1 CYPPY
6 TFLDSPF
13 TLDYF
18 YQFGYGQL
26 FDDGAGTSFAS
37 PMVAGSAAVLM
48 AAIPGLSSPQYRS
61 LLTNGAAELD
71 LYPANNIAFPQLAG
85 AGKLD
90 LLGSLQAG
98 LTAVPAT
105 VNFVPITVSSGGS
118 TSFVGAKD
126 TTAAASGVSET
137 VNITNVGSS
146 TDTFSVVVN
155 SIDGV
160 ATPTVSSTSFSLAS
174 RASQSFTV
182 AFSGASSLAAGQY
195 HGFIVVAGTKGQ
207 TPLRLPYWYG
217 VAGPAA
223 NTLGL
228 YAPSVDP
235 PSCTDYI
242 DFRLL
247 DASGMPVTSSAT
259 PTVTTTSPQA
269 SVASVYPVS
278 DYVGDYFA
286 TNYIPG
292 TFEAQISTG
301 RPDINGNNVFTITSG
316 SFNYSVTFSI
326 DTSGATVCPTSS
338 NSATTGTIARR
349 AVSKLAGRKFVEKKK
364 AHIDVQ

>member
-1 CYPPY
+1 
-6 TFLDSPF
+6 
-13 TLDYF
+13 
-18 YQFGYGQL
+18 
-26 FDDGAGTSFAS
+26 
-37 PMVAGSAAVLM
+37 MVAGSAAVLM
-48 AAIPGLSSPQYRS
+48 AAKPGLTSTQYRS

-71 LYPANNIAFPQLAG
+71 LYPNNNIAFPQLAG

-105 VNFVPITVSSGGS
+105 VNFVPVTVSTGGS
-118 TSFVGAKD
+118 SSFVGAKD
-126 TTAAASGVSET
+126 TAAAASGLSQT
-137 VNITNVGSS
+137 VNITNVGASA
-146 TDTFSVVVN
+146 DTFSAIVN

-160 ATPTVSSTSFSLAS
+160 ATPTVGSTTFSLAAG
-174 RASQSFTV
+174 ASKAV
-182 AFSGASSLAAGQY
+182 AVSLPSSLAAGQY
-195 HGFIVVAGTKGQ
+195 HGFIVVSGTKGQ

-228 YAPSVDP
+228 YSPSTDP

-247 DASGMPVTSSAT
+247 DASGMPVTSSGT
-259 PTVTTTSPQA
+259 PTVTTTSPLA
-269 SVASVYPVS
+269 SVVSVYPVS

-286 TNYIPG
+286 SDYIPG
-292 TFEAQISTG
+292 TFEAQIATG

-316 SFNYSVTFSI
+316 SFSYNVAFQI
-326 DTSGATVCPTSS
+326 DTSGATVCPFASTA
-338 NSATTGTIARR
+338 ATTGTNSRR
-349 AVSKLAGRKFVEKKK
+349 PVSKLAGKKLVEKKK
-364 AHIDVQ
+364 ARIDIE